1 MSHIGIQPVAVPKNV
16 KVSVEGK
23 NRVTVAGPLGSLTE
37 TFRPEVRIQ
46 LVDSQVKVERGGD
59 SKLHRSLHGLTRA
72 MIANMVVGV
81 TQGYEKNLEIFG
93 TGYRVQQ
100 TGANLTFQLGFSH
113 PVVIQAPAG
122 VKLAAVTANRVAVTG
137 TDKQQVGET
146 AARLRSIRP
155 PDPYKGKGVRYA
167 GETLKLKPGKAA
179 ARK

>member
-16 KVSVEGK
+16 KVSVEGE
-23 NRVTVAGPLGSLTE
+23 NQVTVAGPLGSLTE
-37 TFRPEVRIQ
+37 TFRPEVRVQ

-81 TQGYEKNLEIFG
+81 TKGYEKNLEIFG

-100 TGANLTFQLGFSH
+100 SGANLTFQLGFSH
-113 PVVIQAPAG
+113 PVVVQAPPG
-122 VKLAAVTANRVAVTG
+122 VKLAAASANRVTVTG
-137 TDKQQVGET
+137 CDKQQVGEM

>member
-16 KVSVEGK
+16 KVSVEGE
-23 NRVTVAGPLGSLTE
+23 NQVTVAGPLGSLTE
-37 TFRPEVRIQ
+37 TFRPEVRVQ
-46 LVDSQVKVERGGD
+46 LVDSKVKVERGGD

-81 TQGYEKNLEIFG
+81 TKGYEKNLEIFG

-100 TGANLTFQLGFSH
+100 SGANLTFQLGFSH
-113 PVVIQAPAG
+113 PVVVQPPPG
-122 VKLAAVTANRVAVTG
+122 VKLAAASANRVTVTG
-137 TDKQQVGET
+137 CDKQQVGEM

>member
-1 MSHIGIQPVAVPKNV
+1 MAVPKNV
-16 KVSVEGK
+16 KVSVEGE

-37 TFRPEVRIQ
+37 TFRPEVRVQ

-100 TGANLTFQLGFSH
+100 TGPNLTFQLGFSH
-113 PVVIQAPAG
+113 PVVVQAPPG
-122 VKLAAVTANRVAVTG
+122 VKLAAVTVNRVSVTG
-137 TDKQQVGET
+137 SDKQQVGET

>member
-1 MSHIGIQPVAVPKNV
+1 MSHIGIQPVTVPQNV
-16 KVSVEGK
+16 KVSVEGE

-37 TFRPEVRIQ
+37 TFRPEVRVQ
-46 LVDSQVKVERGGD
+46 FADSQVKVERGGD

-81 TQGYEKNLEIFG
+81 TKGYEKNLEIFG

-113 PVVIQAPAG
+113 PVVVQAPPG
-122 VKLAAVTANRVAVTG
+122 VKLAAASANRVTVTG
-137 TDKQQVGET
+137 CDKQQVGEL